1 MLEKITGTF
10 SSIVKT
16 LSGKSSITEKNI
28 EETVEQIK
36 MALLEADVNLRV
48 VRRFVN
54 STIEEAKGEK
64 VLKAVDPG
72 QQFVKIIH
80 DKLTAMLGDKKT
92 DLALKGPDTQSVILL
107 LGLQGAGK
115 TTAAHKLA
123 AKLKKDGRRP
133 LLVAC
138 DLVRPAAVE
147 QLCVLGEKIDVP
159 VYKDDNALVEAAG
172 KANPKV
178 AVRVAN
184 DALTYAKKNGLDTV
198 IIDTAGRL
206 QIDGDMMEE
215 LVQVKKAM
223 NPVETVLVADAMT
236 GQNAVDIAKSFD
248 EQLGLTGVIL
258 TKFDSDARG
267 GAALS
272 LKSITE
278 KPILFIG
285 TGEKTEDFEQF
296 HPERIAGRI
305 LGMGDIVSLVEKAQ
319 ETVDQE
325 QALKMQKKM
334 QRNEF
339 TLQDMLEQF
348 EQVEKMG
355 SMSKII
361 DMMPGLAG
369 QISEAQL
376 GQGQEA
382 IKHQKAIIQS
392 MTYKERLNHLIIG
405 PARRKRIAKGSGT
418 SVQEVNK
425 LIKQFEKTKLTM
437 KKLSRNRGAQAKM
450 MNQLAG
456 MDMSQL
462 QNMKLPGGMQ
472 LPKGFHF

>member
-1 MLEKITGTF
+1 MLEKLTGTF
-10 SSIVKT
+10 SNIIRT
-16 LSGKSSITEKNI
+16 LSGKSKITEKNI

-72 QQFVKIIH
+72 QQFTKIIY
-80 DKLTAMLGDKKT
+80 DKIVKMLGDEKT

-123 AKLKKDGRRP
+123 ARLKKEGRKP

-138 DLVRPAAVE
+138 DLVRPAAIE
-147 QLCVLGEKIDVP
+147 QLSVLGEKIGVP
-159 VYKDDNALVEAAG
+159 VYKEPDSKDAVKVSKNAM
-172 KANPKV
+172 
-178 AVRVAN
+178 
-184 DALTYAKKNGLDTV
+184 TFAKKNGIDTV

-206 QIDGDMMEE
+206 QIDEVMMKE
-215 LVQVKKAM
+215 LADIKKAM
-223 NPVETVLVADAMT
+223 DPQETILVADSMT

-248 EQLGLTGVIL
+248 EQLGLSGVIL

-272 LKSITE
+272 LKSITG
-278 KPILFIG
+278 KPILYIG
-285 TGEKTEDFEQF
+285 TGEKTEDFEPF
-296 HPERIAGRI
+296 HPDRIASRI

-319 ETVDQE
+319 ETVDLEEAQR
-325 QALKMQKKM
+325 MQKKM
-334 QRNEF
+334 ARNEF
-339 TLQDMLEQF
+339 TLQDMLDQL
-348 EQVEKMG
+348 QSVKKMG
-355 SMSKII
+355 SMQSIL

-369 QISEAQL
+369 QVSADQL
-376 GQGQEA
+376 DTAGL
-382 IKHQKAIIQS
+382 KHQEAIIQS
-392 MTYKERLNHLIIG
+392 MTKKERANHLIIG
-405 PARRKRIAKGSGT
+405 PSRRKRIAKGSGT

-425 LIKQFEKTKLTM
+425 LIKQFEKTKLAM
-437 KKLSRNRGAQAKM
+437 KKLGRNKGMQSKM
-450 MNQLAG
+450 MQQMGG
-456 MDMSQL
+456 MDLNSLASQL
-462 QNMKLPGGMQ
+462 PPGMK

>member
-10 SSIVKT
+10 SNIIRT
-16 LSGKSSITEKNI
+16 LSGKATISEKNI

-72 QQFVKIIH
+72 QQFVKIIY
-80 DKLTAMLGDKKT
+80 DKITSMLGDKKT
-92 DLALKGPDTQSVILL
+92 DLSLKGPDTQSVILL

-123 AKLKKDGRRP
+123 ARLLKEGRKP
-133 LLVAC
+133 LLAAC

-147 QLCVLGEKIDVP
+147 QLSVLGEKIGVP
-159 VYKDDNALVEAAG
+159 VYKENGASNAV
-172 KANPKV
+172 KV
-178 AVRVAN
+178 SQNAVS
-184 DALTYAKKNGLDTV
+184 YAKKNGFDT
-198 IIDTAGRL
+198 IIVDTAGRL
-206 QIDGDMMEE
+206 QIDESMMQE
-215 LVQVKKAM
+215 LVSMKKAL
-223 NPVETVLVADAMT
+223 NPVETVLVADSMT

-272 LKSITE
+272 LRSITG

-285 TGEKTEDFEQF
+285 TGEKTEDFESF
-296 HPERIAGRI
+296 HPDRIASRI
-305 LGMGDIVSLVEKAQ
+305 LGMGDVVSLVEKAQ
-319 ETVDQE
+319 QTVDAQE
-325 QALKMQKKM
+325 AERMQKKM
-334 QRNEF
+334 MRNEF
-339 TLQDMLEQF
+339 TLQDMLDQL
-348 EQVEKMG
+348 QSVEKMG
-355 SMSKII
+355 SMSQIL

-369 QISEAQL
+369 QISEDQIDKA
-376 GQGQEA
+376 GM
-382 IKHQKAIIQS
+382 KHQKAIIQS
-392 MTYKERLNHLIIG
+392 MTLKERRNHLIIG

-425 LIKQFEKTKLTM
+425 LIKQFEKTKLAM
-437 KKLSRNRGAQAKM
+437 KKLTRNKGMQAKLM
-450 MNQLAG
+450 QQMGG
-456 MDMSQL
+456 MDMSGLGGMGGMNIPQGFK
-462 QNMKLPGGMQ
+462 MPGGF
-472 LPKGFHF
+472 KF

>member
-10 SSIVKT
+10 SNIIRT
-16 LSGKSSITEKNI
+16 LSGKATISEKNI

-72 QQFVKIIH
+72 QQFVKIIY
-80 DKLTAMLGDKKT
+80 DKITSMLGDKKT
-92 DLALKGPDTQSVILL
+92 DLSLKGLDTQSVILL

-123 AKLKKDGRRP
+123 ARLLKEGRKP
-133 LLVAC
+133 LLAAC

-147 QLCVLGEKIDVP
+147 QLSVLGEKIGVP
-159 VYKDDNALVEAAG
+159 VYKENGASNAV
-172 KANPKV
+172 KV
-178 AVRVAN
+178 SQNAVS
-184 DALTYAKKNGLDTV
+184 YAKKNGFDT
-198 IIDTAGRL
+198 IIVDTAGRL
-206 QIDGDMMEE
+206 QIDESMMQE
-215 LVQVKKAM
+215 LVSMKKAL
-223 NPVETVLVADAMT
+223 NPVETVLVADSMT

-272 LKSITE
+272 LRSITG

-285 TGEKTEDFEQF
+285 TGEKTEDFEPF
-296 HPERIAGRI
+296 HPDRIASRI
-305 LGMGDIVSLVEKAQ
+305 LGMGDVVSLVEKAQ
-319 ETVDQE
+319 QTVDAQE
-325 QALKMQKKM
+325 AERMQKKM
-334 QRNEF
+334 MRNEF
-339 TLQDMLEQF
+339 TLQDMLDQL
-348 EQVEKMG
+348 QSVEKMG
-355 SMSKII
+355 SMSQIL

-369 QISEAQL
+369 QISEDQIDKA
-376 GQGQEA
+376 GM
-382 IKHQKAIIQS
+382 KHQKAIIQS
-392 MTYKERLNHLIIG
+392 MTLKERRNHLIIG

-425 LIKQFEKTKLTM
+425 LIKQFEKTKLAM
-437 KKLSRNRGAQAKM
+437 KKLTRNKGMQAKLM
-450 MNQLAG
+450 QQMGG
-456 MDMSQL
+456 MDMSGLGGMGGMNIPQGFK
-462 QNMKLPGGMQ
+462 MPGGF
-472 LPKGFHF
+472 KF